1 MWFPVLRGFH
11 CIHKVQS
18 LPKKSENKMQL
29 LTLLFLI
36 VVVSHS
42 SAFSTTE
49 RRNQRNSMLSMV
61 NDRRSFL
68 DATALAGYTFFT
80 SMPAFADTDDL
91 SMPTEEEQKDLQ
103 VRHCYLC
110 CHCRVCHYPICH
122 YHYYYHHHHF

>member
-1 MWFPVLRGFH
+1 
-11 CIHKVQS
+11 
-18 LPKKSENKMQL
+18 MQL

-36 VVVSHS
+36 VAVSCC

-49 RRNQRNSMLSMV
+49 RRNQRNSMLAMV

-91 SMPTEEEQKDLQ
+91 SMPTDEEQKDLQ
-103 VRHCYLC
+103 VRRCYLC
-110 CHCRVCHYPICH
+110 CHLYCRHLSHHLC
-122 YHYYYHHHHF
+122 HHHHHHLFPYTPISTL